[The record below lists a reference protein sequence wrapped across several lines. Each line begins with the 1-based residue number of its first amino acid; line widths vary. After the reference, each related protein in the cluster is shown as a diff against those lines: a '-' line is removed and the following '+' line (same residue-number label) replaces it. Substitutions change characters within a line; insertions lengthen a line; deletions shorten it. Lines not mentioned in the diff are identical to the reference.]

1 MTMFIVVLTL
11 SVFSSLSVFPE
22 QNNAYPDPYEV
33 LKEYEYPVGL
43 LPAEV
48 TGYKLD
54 RCTGRFSVFL
64 KGPCHYTTE
73 TNAYPFKFD
82 EIVTGVIRRDRIT
95 NIRGVRVKSIFGW
108 FRIRNV
114 FRFDDFFEIAAGAV
128 SSEVPIEK
136 LQASPRCGCASR
148 CENAGP
154 VSKTSASGSLV
165 SLDEES
171 SIAVKDE
178 EKIAESDSI
187 KRSSSTPEDVLQEK
201 VEKPTCPSCRVS
213 SQGIPDQDVNNFSK
227 LSVQLGEIAQS
238 LREINSNR
246 LNITLLYHEVMS
258 VRDFDELTLLRAFDY
273 LVKNDNDG
281 KGFLAK
287 TPKHRAV
294 AVEGFCEKDEVF
306 RKKEDKDQTS

>member
-1 MTMFIVVLTL
+1 MTMSIVILTL
-11 SVFSSLSVFPE
+11 SVLSSVSVFLQ
-22 QNNAYPDPYEV
+22 QNNAYPDAYEV

-73 TNAYPFKFD
+73 TLTYPFRFD
-82 EIVTGVIRRDRIT
+82 EIVTGVIRRDGIT

-108 FRIRNV
+108 FRISSV
-114 FRFDDFFEIAAGAV
+114 LRFNDDFFDIAAGAA
-128 SSEVPIEK
+128 SSVVRIEK
-136 LQASPRCGCASR
+136 LQASPRCGCESR

-154 VSKTSASGSLV
+154 YSVAAGV
-165 SLDEES
+165 
-171 SIAVKDE
+171 E
-178 EKIAESDSI
+178 EKIAEADSI
-187 KRSSSTPEDVLQEK
+187 KRSPTPEEVLQEK
-201 VEKPTCPSCRVS
+201 VEKPTCPSCGVS
-213 SQGIPDQDVNNFSK
+213 SQGIPDQDVNNFSE

-238 LREINSNR
+238 LREINGNR

-287 TPKHRAV
+287 TPRHRAV
-294 AVEGFCEKDEVF
+294 AVEGFCEKVDGF